1 MRMGDRICCRDGRR
15 QPLKELNVSRD
26 RSAQNFDGY
35 SIVADEIAGV
45 VFVPTTTPNALGN

>member
-1 MRMGDRICCRDGRR
+1 MRMGDRICCRDVRR

-35 SIVADEIAGV
+35 SIVADEITGV